1 MKSDPAF
8 VGPPHQSSA
17 TLAAKA
23 ARVATLVAA
32 TIAVTLVETP
42 VVAATVAISHPT
54 KNLSNPF

>member
-1 MKSDPAF
+1 
-8 VGPPHQSSA
+8 
-17 TLAAKA
+17 
-23 ARVATLVAA
+23 VATLVAA